1 MVSSVKLK
9 IFLIILIF
17 TCVNVMELPSKQ
29 MGGEEKLHSSSNT
42 QFGNLYVTKWADDRQ
57 SAFSF
62 SFDDG
67 FISHYNNVKNIFNQY
82 GFKATFYIIP
92 PSLNDT
98 LPGIWRY
105 GTWPMFEMMQS
116 EGHELGSHTLTH
128 PHLKQMAI
136 GDTSTQNTII
146 YELYHSRRMIEE
158 RISSTKCITFA
169 YPFGEHNDLIDSIAS
184 LYYESAR
191 ALGLQPNN
199 WTLNSMDWFKLNSGE
214 VHFDE
219 PRNSFDDD
227 LEELYDFINWIEG
240 SIESESWAIQLAHE
254 VVPFSELE
262 DLLLQGSYYPI
273 SNEWLELLC
282 GWLKTNYDENKIW
295 IETVANITRY
305 IKQRD
310 NYTYQ
315 VISQSQSE
323 IIIELTDSLDDE
335 IYNYPLSAYIN
346 IPMDWMHVLIEQGTQ
361 SEVLESFVV
370 DTSNFIL
377 AAVIPDGGLINLTKF
392 EPNVVA
398 DNENPNPQDFILYQN
413 YPNPFN
419 PSTTISYELLTGGY
433 ISLEVYDVLGN
444 KINSLVDEFKTAGRY
459 SVNFNAGNLASG
471 VYNYVLR
478 SESKFISKKMLLVK

>member
-1 MVSSVKLK
+1 
-9 IFLIILIF
+9 
-17 TCVNVMELPSKQ
+17 
-29 MGGEEKLHSSSNT
+29 
-42 QFGNLYVTKWADDRQ
+42 
-57 SAFSF
+57 
-62 SFDDG
+62 
-67 FISHYNNVKNIFNQY
+67 
-82 GFKATFYIIP
+82 
-92 PSLNDT
+92 
-98 LPGIWRY
+98 
-105 GTWPMFEMMQS
+105 MFEMIES
-116 EGHELGSHTLTH
+116 EGHELGSHTLNH
-128 PHLKQMAI
+128 SHLKQLAV

-146 YELYHSRRMIEE
+146 YELYHSRKMIEE
-158 RISSTKCITFA
+158 RISAAKCITFA

-184 LYYESAR
+184 LYYQSAR

-199 WTLNSMDWFKLNSGE
+199 WTLNSMDWFKLNSSE

-219 PRNSFDDD
+219 PRNSLDDD

-240 SIESESWAIQLAHE
+240 SIDSESWAIQLAHE

-282 GWLKTNYDENKIW
+282 NWLKTNYDENKIW

-310 NYTYQ
+310 NYTYH
-315 VISQSQSE
+315 VISQSQAE

-346 IPMDWMHVLIEQGTQ
+346 IPMDWTHVLIEQGTQ

-377 AAVIPDGGLINLTKF
+377 ASVIPDGGLINLNKF
-392 EPNVVA
+392 EPNVAA
-398 DNENPNPQDFILYQN
+398 DNENPNPQNFILYQN

-419 PSTTISYELLTGGY
+419 PSTTISYELLSGGY
-433 ISLEVYDVLGN
+433 VSLQVYDVLGN
-444 KINSLVDEFKTAGRY
+444 KINSLVDEYKAAGKY
-459 SVNFNAGNLASG
+459 SVSFNAGNLASG
-471 VYNYVLR
+471 VYNYVL
-478 SESKFISKKMLLVK
+478 STANQFMSKKMLLVK